1 LISQSIARRY
11 AKGLF
16 GVGEKDGKYR
26 EYLAEYEEVLG
37 LFEKEE
43 RLKKALMLPIVE
55 VAKRRE
61 LLSDVMRSIQVSLP
75 LATMFTMLL
84 ERNRMGYLPLIRDQ
98 YRDLVD
104 EKEGRVQGTL
114 WSAYPLDDATKAR
127 IEKELGAK
135 MGKEVI
141 LDVHEDKGLIG
152 GIKVMIRGT
161 IIDGSIKQQLETLK
175 ENILK
180 E

>member
-1 LISQSIARRY
+1 MISQSIARRY

-16 GVGEKDGKYR
+16 SVGEKNGKYK
-26 EYLAEYEEVLG
+26 EYLAEYEEIVG
-37 LFEKEE
+37 LFEKENT
-43 RLKKALMLPIVE
+43 LKKAIMLPIVE
-55 VAKRRE
+55 VAKRRD
-61 LLSDVMRSIQVSLP
+61 LLSDIMRSMQVSLP

-114 WSAYPLDDATKAR
+114 WSAYPLDDAAKAR
-127 IEKELGAK
+127 VEKELSAK
-135 MGKEVI
+135 LNKEVT
-141 LDVHEDKGLIG
+141 LTVFEDKELIG
-152 GIKVMIRGT
+152 GIKVMIKGT
-161 IIDGSIKQQLETLK
+161 IIDGSVRRQLETLK